1 MGPSL
6 CVSGGVE
13 GVGLAELLE
22 LLESLGHRLPLA
34 SGDLH
39 VLDQG
44 IELDLVVD
52 QGNLPDGVL
61 LLDGV
66 EVLLLDSGVI
76 AELLRVWF
84 WLGS

>member
-1 MGPSL
+1 M
-6 CVSGGVE
+6 
-13 GVGLAELLE
+13 GLAELLE

-61 LLDGV
+61 LLDGKEIELLGLCV
-66 EVLLLDSGVI
+66 IGELLLGGF
-76 AELLRVWF
+76 LLSR
-84 WLGS
+84 

>member
-1 MGPSL
+1 MS
-6 CVSGGVE
+6 
-13 GVGLAELLE
+13 LAELLE

-52 QGNLPDGVL
+52 QGNLLDGVL

-66 EVLLLDSGVI
+66 EGQLLDSGVI
-76 AELLRVWF
+76 SELLRVGF
-84 WLGS
+84 WMGS